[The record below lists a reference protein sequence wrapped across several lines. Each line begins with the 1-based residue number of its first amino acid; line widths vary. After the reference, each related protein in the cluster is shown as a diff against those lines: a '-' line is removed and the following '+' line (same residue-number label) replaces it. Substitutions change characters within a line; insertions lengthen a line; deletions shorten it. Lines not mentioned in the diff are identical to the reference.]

1 MATGTVKYFNS
12 AKGFGFILADG
23 GGADV
28 FVHATAVEQAGLPP
42 LVEGQ
47 RLTYETEPDPKGA
60 KAVNLVAFPGDGGVI
75 PAHKATPNNEGL
87 SQLTIYHNPDCQNSL
102 NTLALLRTAGH
113 QPRIVEY
120 MKQPPTKMELKSLLT
135 RMKLS
140 AHDVIRKV
148 EPLYLELGLDAK
160 ETSDDALLD
169 AMVQNPVL
177 INRPIVATHNS
188 ARLCRPSRM
197 VTAFIAELSGS

>member
-1 MATGTVKYFNS
+1 MATGTVKYFNPS
-12 AKGFGFILADG
+12 KGFGFILADG

-28 FVHATAVEQAGLPP
+28 FVHASAVEQAGLPP

-60 KAVNLVAFPGDGGVI
+60 KAINLMACPSHGEVI
-75 PAHKATPNNEGL
+75 QPLKTAPKNGAV

-113 QPRIVEY
+113 EPRIIEY
-120 MKQPPTKMELKSLLT
+120 MKQPPSKAELKGLILL
-135 RMKLS
+135 MGLS

-160 ETSDDALLD
+160 NTSEDALID
-169 AMVQNPVL
+169 AMVQYPVL
-177 INRPIVATHNS
+177 INRPIVAAHSS
-188 ARLCRPSRM
+188 ALMCRPSRL
-197 VTAFIAELSGS
+197 VTPFIAGIPAS